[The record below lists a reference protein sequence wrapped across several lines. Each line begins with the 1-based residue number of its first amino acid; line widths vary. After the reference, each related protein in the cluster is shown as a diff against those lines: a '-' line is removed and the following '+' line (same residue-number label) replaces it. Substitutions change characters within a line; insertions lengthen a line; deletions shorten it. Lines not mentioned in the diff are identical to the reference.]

1 MEIMGLILGVFG
13 LIAYLELSSL
23 KGRTAALEEQ
33 LAKLKGTSFH
43 EDRKTL
49 VQAARSYIGQA
60 VHLEL
65 KEDHQ
70 DADISLYG
78 MDISLF
84 GNVRYGS
91 NTILDADEEWMLVHV
106 EPPKSGTAGK
116 DKLIRMASIRRIS
129 LVRE

>member
-78 MDISLF
+78 N
-84 GNVRYGS
+84 GRYGS

-106 EPPKSGTAGK
+106 EPPKSGKAGK
-116 DKLIRMASIRRIS
+116 DKLIRMASIQRIS

>member
-23 KGRTAALEEQ
+23 KGRTAELEEQ

-65 KEDHQ
+65 KEDYL

-78 MDISLF
+78 
-84 GNVRYGS
+84 NVRHGS

-106 EPPKSGTAGK
+106 EPPKGGKAGK
-116 DKLIRMASIRRIS
+116 DKLIRMASIQRIS
-129 LVRE
+129 LVTE